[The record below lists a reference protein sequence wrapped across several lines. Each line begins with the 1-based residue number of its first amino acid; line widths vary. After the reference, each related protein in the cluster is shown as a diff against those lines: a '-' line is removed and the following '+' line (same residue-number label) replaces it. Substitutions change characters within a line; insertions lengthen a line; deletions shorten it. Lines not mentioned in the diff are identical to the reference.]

1 MNELLNKAEKWLN
14 ELGIKTIARPT
25 CLMVSKDDVM
35 NLCGVNQPYHT
46 ILAELRSALGT
57 NKYTFYQE
65 DKEWLYLAAF

>member
-14 ELGIKTIARPT
+14 ELGIKTITRPT

-65 DKEWLYLAAF
+65 DKEWLYLDAF